1 MEPRMLDKINDLKRL
16 RDEARLANLK
26 SDEVKKFVLSE
37 CKEFLERAELSVNEL
52 ADYMIINSINTPF

>member
-1 MEPRMLDKINDLKRL
+1 MLDKINDLKRL

-37 CKEFLERAELSVNEL
+37 CKEILERAEISVNEL
-52 ADYMIINSINTPF
+52 ADYMTPF